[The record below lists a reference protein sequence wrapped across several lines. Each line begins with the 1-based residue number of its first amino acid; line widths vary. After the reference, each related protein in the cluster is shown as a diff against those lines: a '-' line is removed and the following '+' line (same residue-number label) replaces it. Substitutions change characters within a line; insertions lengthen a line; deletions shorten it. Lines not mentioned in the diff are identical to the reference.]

1 MVVLTL
7 PGSRDTIDTLVHEI
21 GERLDEHPT
30 LADLSRRSGYS
41 PFHLHRHF
49 TEIVGETPKQH
60 ILRIRMERAA
70 YLAAITDESILRI
83 ALDVGFQSHATFTR
97 AFRRHFHCSPVE
109 YRAAAR
115 RAQHERL
122 HRNATFTGDGCRL
135 TAVQPV
141 VLPPTRLLAA
151 RHTGAYADVRMAP
164 FHADDKIWNP
174 LVDWAQ
180 SELVPYER
188 TAWVMCLDDPTVTE
202 GPQQR
207 LDACIPLLAA
217 STPPGRF
224 AIREFAG
231 GWYAGVEHVGP
242 YDTIIQAY
250 RHAADWIRRSDT
262 HTFDLG
268 PPVQIF
274 RHVDR
279 HPDQHRTEVFMP
291 LRRR

>member
-7 PGSRDTIDTLVHEI
+7 TGSRDTIDVLVQEI
-21 GERLDEHPT
+21 DERLDEHPT

-41 PFHLHRHF
+41 PFHLHRSF
-49 TEIVGETPKQH
+49 TTIVGETPKQH
-60 ILRIRMERAA
+60 ILRVCMERAA

-97 AFRRHFHCSPVE
+97 AFRRHFHCSPVA

-115 RAQHERL
+115 HAQQERL
-122 HRNATFTGDGCRL
+122 QRNATFAGDGCRL
-135 TAVQPV
+135 SAVQPV
-141 VLPPTRLLAA
+141 VLPPTRLLSA
-151 RHTGAYADVRMAP
+151 RHIGAYADLRMAP
-164 FHADDKIWNP
+164 FHDDDQIWSP
-174 LVDWAQ
+174 LVDWAR
-180 SELVPYER
+180 SERIAYER

-202 GPQQR
+202 GPRQR
-207 LDACIPLLAA
+207 LDACIPLLTA
-217 STPPGRF
+217 STRHGRF
-224 AIREFAG
+224 AIREFTG
-231 GWYAGVEHVGP
+231 GPYAGVEHVGP

-250 RHAADWIRRSDT
+250 RHAADWIRRSET

-279 HPDQHRTEVFMP
+279 NPDHHRTEVFLP